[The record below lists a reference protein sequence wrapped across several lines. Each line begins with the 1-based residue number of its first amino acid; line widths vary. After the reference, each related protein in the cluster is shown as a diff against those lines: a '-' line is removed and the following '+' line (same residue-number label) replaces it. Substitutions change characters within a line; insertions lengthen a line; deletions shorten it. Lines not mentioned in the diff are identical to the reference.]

1 MEKLKETVAFGFG
14 CKADDSHSIIRL
26 CTSWASPKEDVEKLI
41 RIINEL

>member
-14 CKADDSHSIIRL
+14 CKADDSHSIIRF
-26 CTSWASPKEDVEKLI
+26 CTSWASQKEDVEELI